1 MKQFDA
7 EILEN
12 RELAEDYFEM
22 FLSWPDGVRV
32 PFPGQVV
39 SFRVDR
45 SITPFLRRPFALAS
59 FQRETRVASVIY
71 HVRGPATIRMSEK
84 RKGDVI
90 DTLGPRGFYFQLG
103 KERNALL
110 VGGGV
115 GTGPMVF
122 AANWLAAKGFTPRLI
137 LGYRHGGL
145 VPQLDL
151 LPLVRLSICTDDG
164 SHGFRGTTVNF
175 LESLSPDEID
185 DAFVWACGP
194 NPMLK
199 AAHFWAHPQGIP
211 CKVSLEEVM
220 ACGVG
225 ACVGCTV
232 ETTDDR
238 KTARVCTEGPVFAS
252 EVIRWT

>member
-1 MKQFDA
+1 
-7 EILEN
+7 
-12 RELAEDYFEM
+12 LAEDYFEM
-22 FLSWPDGVRV
+22 SLSWPEDVRV

-39 SFRVDR
+39 SLNVDR
-45 SITPFLRRPFALAS
+45 AITPFLRRPFALAS
-59 FQRETRVASVIY
+59 FQREKRVASIIY
-71 HVRGPATIRMSEK
+71 HVRGPATEAMARK
-84 RKGDVI
+84 RVGEVI

-103 KERNALL
+103 RERNPVL

-122 AANWLAAKGFTPRLI
+122 AANWLAAKGFEPRLV
-137 LGYRHGGL
+137 LGYRSASL
-145 VPQLDL
+145 FPKLDL
-151 LPLVRLSICTDDG
+151 SPLVRLEVCTDDG
-164 SHGFRGTTVNF
+164 TLGFRGTTVAY
-175 LESLSPDEID
+175 LDSLSPSELN

-199 AAHFWAHPQGIP
+199 ALHFWAHPRGIP

-232 ETTDDR
+232 ATTDER
-238 KTARVCTEGPVFAS
+238 KMVRVCTERPVFPS
-252 EVIRWT
+252 EILAWT

>member
-12 RELAEDYFEM
+12 RELAQDYFEL
-22 FLSWPDGVRV
+22 FFSWPDGVRV

-39 SFRVDR
+39 SFNVDKAI
-45 SITPFLRRPFALAS
+45 SPFLRRPFALAS

-71 HVRGPATIRMSEK
+71 HVRGPATQRMAAKKPGEF
-84 RKGDVI
+84 I
-90 DTLGPRGFYFQLG
+90 DSLGPRGFYFQVG
-103 KERNALL
+103 KERRPLL
-110 VGGGV
+110 VGGGI

-122 AANWLAAKGFTPRLI
+122 AANWLAAKGYEPRLV
-137 LGYRHGGL
+137 LGYRSKSFF
-145 VPQLDL
+145 PKLDL
-151 LPLVRLSICTDDG
+151 GLLVRLTVCTDDG
-164 SHGFRGTTVNF
+164 TLGFKGTTVDF
-175 LESLSPDEID
+175 LKSLSAPERE

-194 NPMLK
+194 QAMLR
-199 AAHFWAHPQGIP
+199 AVHFWASPLAIP

-232 ETTDDR
+232 ETTDER
-238 KTARVCTEGPVFAS
+238 KMVRVCTEGPVFS
-252 EVIRWT
+252 SGVIRWT

>member
-1 MKQFDA
+1 MTQFDA

-22 FLSWPDGVRV
+22 FLSWPENVRV

-39 SFRVDR
+39 SFNVERY
-45 SITPFLRRPFALAS
+45 ITPFLRRPFALAS

-71 HVRGPATIRMSEK
+71 QVRGPATVHMAAK
-84 RKGDVI
+84 RIGEVI

-103 KERNALL
+103 RQRNPVL

-122 AANWLAAKGFTPRLI
+122 AANWLSAKGFSPRLV
-137 LGYRHGGL
+137 LGYRHRDL
-145 VPQLDL
+145 VPRLEL
-151 LPLVRLSICTDDG
+151 SPLVRLSVCTDDG
-164 SHGFRGTTVNF
+164 SRGFAGTTVGY
-175 LESLSPDEID
+175 LEQLPSGEFD

-199 AAHFWAHPQGIP
+199 AVHYWSRSRGLP
-211 CKVSLEEVM
+211 CKVSLEEIM

-225 ACVGCTV
+225 ACMGCTV
-232 ETTDDR
+232 ETTDER
-238 KTARVCTEGPVFAS
+238 KMVRVCTEGPVFDS
-252 EVIRWT
+252 ETVRWT

>member
-22 FLSWPDGVRV
+22 FLSWPEHIRV

-39 SFRVDR
+39 TFNVDR
-45 SITPFLRRPFALAS
+45 AITPFLRRPFALAS
-59 FQRETRVASVIY
+59 FQREKRIASVIY
-71 HVRGPATIRMSEK
+71 HVRGPATERMAAK
-84 RKGDVI
+84 KPGDVI
-90 DTLGPRGFYFQLG
+90 DTIGPRGFYFQLG
-103 KERNALL
+103 RERNGLL

-122 AANWLAAKGFTPRLI
+122 AANHLAAKGYQPRLI
-137 LGYRHGGL
+137 LGYRSEAFF
-145 VPQLDL
+145 PKLDL
-151 LPLVRLSICTDDG
+151 LPLVKLTVCTDDG
-164 SHGFRGTTVNF
+164 TLGFHGSTVDY
-175 LESLSPDEID
+175 LRTLTAEDRS

-194 NPMLK
+194 NAMLK
-199 AAHFWAHPQGIP
+199 AIHFWALPWQIS

-220 ACGVG
+220 ASGVG

-232 ETTDDR
+232 ETTDER

-252 EVIRWT
+252 EVIKWT

>member
-7 EILEN
+7 KILEN

-22 FLSWPDGVRV
+22 FLSWPQAVRT

-39 SFRVDR
+39 SFWVERTV
-45 SITPFLRRPFALAS
+45 TPFLRRPFALAS
-59 FQRETRVASVIY
+59 FQPDTRVASVIY
-71 HVRGPATIRMSEK
+71 HVRGPGTHRMAAK
-84 RKGDVI
+84 RPGEVI
-90 DTLGPRGFYFQLG
+90 DTLGPRGFYFQPG
-103 KERNALL
+103 KGRNPIL

-122 AANWLAAKGFTPRLI
+122 AANWLASKGFRPHLV
-137 LGYRHGGL
+137 LGYRSRTL
-145 VPQLDL
+145 VPRLTL
-151 LPLVRLSICTDDG
+151 STTVRLSVCTDDG
-164 SHGFRGTTVNF
+164 SEGFHGTTVAF
-175 LESLSPDEID
+175 LDRLGPGEVD

-194 NPMLK
+194 NPMLR
-199 AAHFWAHPQGIP
+199 AVHFWAHPRGIP
-211 CKVSLEEVM
+211 CQVSLEEIM

-232 ETTDDR
+232 ETTDGR
-238 KTARVCTEGPVFAS
+238 GMVRVCTEGPVFPS